1 MSSYQDID
9 VRLAVV
15 EDKLDFVMKTFSVSK
30 RYRSPLAPEQEVVET
45 KSLLE
50 LYREVKGA
58 GLIVLSP
65 EEAAKEDQKQDTGA
79 SDGSGSV

>member
-1 MSSYQDID
+1 MGTSYQDID

-15 EDKLDFVMKTFSVSK
+15 EDKIDFVMKTFSVSK
-30 RYRSPLAPEQEVVET
+30 RYRSILAPDQEVVET

-58 GLIVLSP
+58 GLTLVSP
-65 EEAAKEDQKQDTGA
+65 EEASKLAQEEEQV
-79 SDGSGSV
+79 DGSL